1 MILINHMLIIDFD
14 AAILAQ
20 TWFKFKSFLNLP
32 PFFREWFCVR
42 CLEKEKSENLV
53 CYDRIP
59 P

>member
-1 MILINHMLIIDFD
+1 MN
-14 AAILAQ
+14 Q
-20 TWFKFKSFLNLP
+20 TENNLYDKRHLP
-32 PFFREWFCVR
+32 PFFPEWFCVR